1 MEKAYGWECVAEV
14 EHSRPETR
22 VGVPLLP
29 ARPTSLRYHSLP
41 QKLDHSGNKCVK
53 LELADISDSIHS
65 TGRRSRGRSAQDL
78 DEGQD
83 GKRRQ

>member
-1 MEKAYGWECVAEV
+1 MAEV

-29 ARPTSLRYHSLP
+29 ARPTSLRFHNLP
-41 QKLDHSGNKCVK
+41 PKLDHSGNKCVK
-53 LELADISDSIHS
+53 LELAVISDSIHC